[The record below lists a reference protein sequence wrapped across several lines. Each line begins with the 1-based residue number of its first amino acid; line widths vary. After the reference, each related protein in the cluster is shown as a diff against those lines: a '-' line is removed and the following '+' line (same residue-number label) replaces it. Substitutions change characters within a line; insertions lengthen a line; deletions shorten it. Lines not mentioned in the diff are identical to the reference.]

1 MLQQDQLEGHTETL
15 RSDGIVII
23 EDYLDSETCEEMRTK
38 IEGILGNE
46 DLTTVEGGQMGYSEL
61 ASMGEPVVN
70 KRSGE
75 RDDGMLDVFN
85 VDLAVPEVAEFK
97 NDEKIQRMISEAA
110 GEQFT
115 PDNVNVYVNKSVT
128 DTRDFHADTYAG
140 KFKSFVYLTD
150 VPDESYG
157 PFAYVKGSHNS
168 SKIKQKVSKLTNK
181 VRGNPDTDAIFYD
194 ESDVIKCTASRG
206 TLIVANQAGYHRG
219 ISQKQGRERMLLTT
233 SYTTQYL

>member
-1 MLQQDQLEGHTETL
+1 
-15 RSDGIVII
+15 
-23 EDYLDSETCEEMRTK
+23 
-38 IEGILGNE
+38 
-46 DLTTVEGGQMGYSEL
+46 MGYSEL
-61 ASMGEPVVN
+61 AKLGEPVVN

-85 VDLAVPEVAEFK
+85 VDLAVSEVADFK
-97 NDEKIQRMISEAA
+97 NEKKIQRMISEAV

-150 VPDESYG
+150 VLNESYG
-157 PFAYVKGSHNS
+157 PFAYVKGSHDS

-181 VRGNPDTDAIFYD
+181 VRGNPDTDAVFYD
-194 ESDVIKCTASRG
+194 ESDVIKCTAPRG
-206 TLIVANQAGYHRG
+206 TLIIANQAGYHRG